1 MSASGYGARA
11 VLQLIGI
18 SYRQLDHWARTG
30 LVRSSVRQ
38 ASGRGSRRVYSFRDL
53 VALRVVGQLREAGV
67 SVQTIRKA
75 VAYLKRHPE
84 QPLSTLNLVGH
95 GKKVFTLTDDP
106 SKLVEASD
114 NGQVV
119 LSISVA
125 SLARHLEAGVTRISA
140 TREVTVRV
148 RGRVYRAVFT
158 PDLEVG
164 GYTVE
169 VPELPGCRTEGD
181 DLAEARRMTRDAIDL
196 WLSVDARSIPH
207 HGRATEARHPRSPRG
222 DPQGGARSRH
232 SQGCRDW

>member
-1 MSASGYGARA
+1 MSATGYGASA

-38 ASGRGSRRVYSFRDL
+38 ASGRGSRRVYSFQDL

-67 SVQTIRKA
+67 SIQTIRKA
-75 VAYLKRHPE
+75 VAYLKRRAE
-84 QPLSTLNLVGH
+84 QPLSTLSLVGH
-95 GKKVFTLTDDP
+95 GKQVFSLTDDP

-140 TREVTVRV
+140 PREVTVRV
-148 RGRVYRAVFT
+148 RGKAVFT

-164 GYTVE
+164 GYSVE
-169 VPELPGCRTEGD
+169 VPELPGCVTEGD
-181 DLAEARRMTRDAIDL
+181 DLAEAKRMTREAIEA
-196 WLSVDARSIPH
+196 WLSVAEPMKAG
-207 HGRATEARHPRSPRG
+207 GRVKPG
-222 DPQGGARSRH
+222 
-232 SQGCRDW
+232 

>member
-1 MSASGYGARA
+1 MSTSGYGASA

-30 LVRSSVRQ
+30 LVRSSVKQ
-38 ASGRGSRRVYSFRDL
+38 ASGRGSRRVYSFQDL

-75 VAYLKRHPE
+75 VAYLKLHDE

-95 GKKVFTLTDDP
+95 GNKVFSLTDDP
-106 SKLVEASD
+106 SKLVEASE

-119 LSISVA
+119 MSISVA
-125 SLARHLEAGVTRISA
+125 SLERHLREGVTRISA
-140 TREVTVRV
+140 PRDVTVRV
-148 RGRVYRAVFT
+148 RGKTYRAVFT

-169 VPELPGCRTEGD
+169 VPELPGCITEGD
-181 DLAEARRMTRDAIDL
+181 DLAEAKRMTKEAIEA
-196 WLSVDARSIPH
+196 WLSVAEP
-207 HGRATEARHPRSPRG
+207 AK
-222 DPQGGARSRH
+222 ARSRAKP
-232 SQGCRDW
+232 G

>member
-1 MSASGYGARA
+1 MSDSGYGARA
-11 VLQLIGI
+11 VLQLTGI

-53 VALRVVGQLREAGV
+53 VAVRVVGRLREAGV

-75 VAYLKRHPE
+75 VAYLKQHAE

-106 SKLVEASD
+106 SKLIEASE

-125 SLARHLEAGVTRISA
+125 SLEQHLRESVTRISA
-140 TREVTVRV
+140 PLDVEVRV
-148 RGRVYRAVFT
+148 RGKTYRAVLT

-169 VPELPGCRTEGD
+169 VPELPGCITEGD
-181 DLAEARRMTRDAIDL
+181 GLVEAKRMAREAIAAWLAVAKPVKIGRR
-196 WLSVDARSIPH
+196 
-207 HGRATEARHPRSPRG
+207 ARHG
-222 DPQGGARSRH
+222 
-232 SQGCRDW
+232 